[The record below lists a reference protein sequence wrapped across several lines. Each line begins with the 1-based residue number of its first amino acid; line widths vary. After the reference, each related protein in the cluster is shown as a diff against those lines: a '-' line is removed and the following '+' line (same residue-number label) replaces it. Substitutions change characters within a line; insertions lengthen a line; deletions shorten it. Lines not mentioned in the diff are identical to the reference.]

1 MSEGDIR
8 ADDPADIWTP
18 DADQADQVADDA
30 PEADAVEQ
38 RQDIVER
45 EAGELPDV
53 PDDVD
58 PADATEQHRVVD
70 FDEDDY
76 R

>member
-1 MSEGDIR
+1 MSDSDIR
-8 ADDPADIWTP
+8 ADDREDIWSPEGTDPAD
-18 DADQADQVADDA
+18 ADA

-38 RQDIVER
+38 QQRVVDDE
-45 EAGELPDV
+45 PDRSESV
-53 PDDVD
+53 PDDVN
-58 PADATEQHRVVD
+58 PADAVEQGRPVG

>member
-1 MSEGDIR
+1 MSDNDIR
-8 ADDPADIWTP
+8 ADDSQDVWSSAGPTDPGA
-18 DADQADQVADDA
+18 VEA

-38 RQDIVER
+38 RQDVVDPEPD
-45 EAGELPDV
+45 LPQSV
-53 PDDVD
+53 PDDVN
-58 PADATEQHRVVD
+58 PADAVEQRLPVG

>member
-1 MSEGDIR
+1 MSDSDIR
-8 ADDPADIWTP
+8 ADSEDIWPPEGAP
-18 DADQADQVADDA
+18 DPGAGDA

-38 RQDIVER
+38 QQDVVDR
-45 EAGELPDV
+45 EPDLPESV
-53 PDDVD
+53 PEGVN
-58 PADATEQHRVVD
+58 PADAVEQGRPVG

>member
-1 MSEGDIR
+1 MSDSDIR
-8 ADDPADIWTP
+8 ADDSEDIWSPEGSP
-18 DADQADQVADDA
+18 DPGAVDA

-38 RQDIVER
+38 QQDVVDHE
-45 EAGELPDV
+45 PDRAESV
-53 PDDVD
+53 PDDVN
-58 PADATEQHRVVD
+58 PADAVEQGRPVG

>member
-1 MSEGDIR
+1 MSDSDIR
-8 ADDPADIWTP
+8 ADDSQDSWAPEGPTDPGA
-18 DADQADQVADDA
+18 VEA

-38 RQDIVER
+38 QQDVVDPE
-45 EAGELPDV
+45 PDSPQSV
-53 PDDVD
+53 PDDVN
-58 PADATEQHRVVD
+58 PADAVEQGLPVG